1 MRTERSHRNHAEK
14 VYRTVMQVDISE
26 GRMLGAL
33 LLLLGVSMFAVG
45 VYTNQLNALIQLLKT
60 VFRIW

>member
-1 MRTERSHRNHAEK
+1 MKQMN
-14 VYRTVMQVDISE
+14 ISE

-45 VYTNQLNALIQLLKT
+45 VYTNQLNALIELLKT
-60 VFRIW
+60 VFKI

>member
-1 MRTERSHRNHAEK
+1 MK
-14 VYRTVMQVDISE
+14 IPE

-45 VYTNQLNALIQLLKT
+45 VYTNQLNALIELLKT
-60 VFRIW
+60 VIKI